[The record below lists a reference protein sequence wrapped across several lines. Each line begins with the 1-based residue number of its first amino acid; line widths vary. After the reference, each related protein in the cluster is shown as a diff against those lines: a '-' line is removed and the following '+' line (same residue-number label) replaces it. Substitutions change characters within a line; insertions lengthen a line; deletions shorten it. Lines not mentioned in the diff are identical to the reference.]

1 MRDDKHPPWR
11 WAGVT
16 YQVLL
21 ARYSLPRGPG
31 TSIRTNYVNFSS
43 HQISHT
49 GLDDIALACLSY
61 LTSLESHLLIAYAH
75 GKYDSS
81 SKFQPHQH
89 FLSTYTICACIL
101 AAKSRF
107 TCWYLSYHILIATG
121 LNQRGNLEPERG
133 PDLVKDLS

>member
-21 ARYSLPRGPG
+21 ARYSLPRGPAN
-31 TSIRTNYVNFSS
+31 SIRTDYVNFSS

-61 LTSLESHLLIAYAH
+61 LTSLESHLLIICTW
-75 GKYDSS
+75 KVR
-81 SKFQPHQH
+81 FQLEVPAPPT
-89 FLSTYTICACIL
+89 LSFNIHYMRLYPSCQVTFHL
-101 AAKSRF
+101 LVPK
-107 TCWYLSYHILIATG
+107 LSHPDRDRVESA
-121 LNQRGNLEPERG
+121 RKPRASEG